1 MCFLKV
7 PHFPVCDYDIPR
19 DEEVELCGRA
29 RFDRPQCEEV
39 EKQRTEYP
47 GKCFECY
54 SADTAN
60 QSTKEA
66 EDDMKYQQELARVLE
81 ESKDF
86 VSPPMGAP

>member
-1 MCFLKV
+1 MW
-7 PHFPVCDYDIPR
+7 PSS
-19 DEEVELCGRA
+19 
-29 RFDRPQCEEV
+29 FDHQQCEEV

-54 SADTAN
+54 SADIAN

-86 VSPPMGAP
+86 VSPPTGVP